1 MAYHLLN
8 YSIMLYVGFLKY
20 DISSKVSSVNSD
32 KNVLIIALMDMTIH
46 INKEDEWHYPA
57 WKTERRTLKRS
68 AVDHVFNIIMN
79 KSGEKTYDL
88 YVKSAH
94 SIMINT
100 FSVTF

>member
-1 MAYHLLN
+1 
-8 YSIMLYVGFLKY
+8 MLYVGFLKY

-88 YVKSAH
+88 YVKKCSQYH
-94 SIMINT
+94 DKYLL
-100 FSVTF
+100 

>member
-57 WKTERRTLKRS
+57 
-68 AVDHVFNIIMN
+68 
-79 KSGEKTYDL
+79 
-88 YVKSAH
+88 
-94 SIMINT
+94 
-100 FSVTF
+100 